1 MRRDVRAN
9 HQKIGTQFF
18 HQIELAFGTFKR
30 AGALGFGHAFKIAE
44 RLEGDQFQT
53 KVTDGLA
60 DIFGGAIKGQK
71 VIFKNLD
78 TVKTSSGNG
87 IKFFLKIAR

>member
-1 MRRDVRAN
+1 MWRDVRAN

-18 HQIELAFGTFKR
+18 HQIELAFGTFK
-30 AGALGFGHAFKIAE
+30 GPGPLGFGHAFKITE
-44 RLEGDQFQT
+44 GLEGYQLQT

-60 DIFGGAIKGQK
+60 NIFGGAIKGQK
-71 VIFKNLD
+71 IIFKNLD

-87 IKFFLKIAR
+87 IKFFLKIA